1 MFECDMTPMMT
12 ADVLPM
18 MMTLEGF
25 AKASSKMWSEAGSWW
40 EAGHLLSSSLH

>member
-1 MFECDMTPMMT
+1 MSECDMMPMMI
-12 ADVLPM
+12 VELLPM

-25 AKASSKMWSEAGSWW
+25 AKASSKMWSEAGSGW